1 LTQVGVHFERI
12 EQQRA
17 HEYVAEQLR
26 RHIGLGLVVAGEPF
40 PPERELAK
48 MFGVGRATIQHAL
61 RLLEADQ
68 LIESRRGRTGGT
80 FVIGPRRDEQGLE
93 RLLDGLRATRDQ
105 IESAVVF
112 RRIVEEATARLA
124 AEHAEPGDIEA
135 IEAANRGMN
144 EAETELEL
152 HRYDTEFHLQVA
164 RAGHNELLYQ
174 AVERAR
180 LLLNS
185 ALLAQPET
193 AMWHERIDNEHL
205 AVIAAVKERDAARAR
220 REMATHLEHSEQGIR
235 ALLAALR

>member
-1 LTQVGVHFERI
+1 VAQIGVQFERI

-61 RLLEADQ
+61 RLLEADR
-68 LIESRRGRTGGT
+68 LIESRRGRTGGN
-80 FVIGPRRDEQGLE
+80 FVIGPQRDEEGLK
-93 RLLDGLRATRDQ
+93 RLLDELRGTRAD
-105 IESAVVF
+105 IESAMTF

-124 AEHAEPGDIEA
+124 AEHAEPADIDAMEV
-135 IEAANRGMN
+135 ANAGMN
-144 EAETELEL
+144 DAETELEL
-152 HRYDTEFHLQVA
+152 HRHDTDFHLQLA
-164 RAGHNELLYQ
+164 LASHNALLYQ

-185 ALLAQPET
+185 AILAQPESEL
-193 AMWHERIDNEHL
+193 WHERIDNEHR
-205 AVIAAVKERDAARAR
+205 AIIAAVKKQDATRARA
-220 REMATHLEHSEQGIR
+220 EMAQHLEHSEQGIR

>member
-40 PPERELAK
+40 PPERELAQ

-61 RLLEADQ
+61 RLLEADR

-80 FVIGPRRDEQGLE
+80 FVIGPERDEQGLE
-93 RLLDGLRATRDQ
+93 RLLDELRETRGE
-105 IESAVVF
+105 IESAMVF

-124 AEHAEPGDIEA
+124 ADHAEPADIEA
-135 IEAANRGMN
+135 MEAANRGMN

-185 ALLAQPET
+185 ALLAQPESEI
-193 AMWHERIDNEHL
+193 WHERIDNEHL
-205 AVIAAVKERDAARAR
+205 AVIAAVKERDATRAR
-220 REMATHLEHSEQGIR
+220 QEMATHLEHSEQGIR

>member
-40 PPERELAK
+40 PPERELAQ

-61 RLLEADQ
+61 RLLEADR

-80 FVIGPRRDEQGLE
+80 FVIGPERDEQGLE
-93 RLLDGLRATRDQ
+93 RLLDELRETRGE
-105 IESAVVF
+105 IESAMVF

-124 AEHAEPGDIEA
+124 ADHAEPADIEA
-135 IEAANRGMN
+135 MEAANRGMN

-185 ALLAQPET
+185 ALLAQPESEI
-193 AMWHERIDNEHL
+193 WHERIDNEHL
-205 AVIAAVKERDAARAR
+205 AVIAAVKEHDATRAR
-220 REMATHLEHSEQGIR
+220 QEMATHLEHSEQGIR